1 MIELKNN
8 ELIWKINFDDYELFD
23 YPFTFNKIIDLK
35 RIFVAFDNYNKIMKS
50 HTHLIYKRF
59 YDIER

>member
-1 MIELKNN
+1 MIKLKND

-23 YPFTFNKIIDLK
+23 YPFTLKEIIDSK
-35 RIFVAFDNYNKIMKS
+35 RMFVAFDNYNKIMKS
-50 HTHLIYKRF
+50 HNHRVYKRF

>member
-23 YPFTFNKIIDLK
+23 YPFTLKEIIDSK
-35 RIFVAFDNYNKIMKS
+35 NIFVTYDSENIIMKS
-50 HTHLIYKRF
+50 SHLWNKRF
-59 YDIER
+59 YDIKK